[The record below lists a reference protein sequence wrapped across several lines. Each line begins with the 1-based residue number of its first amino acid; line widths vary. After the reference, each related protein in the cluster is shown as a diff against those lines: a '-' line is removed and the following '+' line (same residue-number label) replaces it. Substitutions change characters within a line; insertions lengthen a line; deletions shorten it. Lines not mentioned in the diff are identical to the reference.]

1 MLFLGT
7 LETVYLDDHTMVRRR
22 LTMIYNENNLV
33 CTCREGIAD
42 VIQKL
47 SSLGV
52 YGDQIALITRLDRTQ
67 SEHVDTWQEWWQEWL
82 KDAGITREQELTAVY
97 DVIGL
102 FSAKACNIRLY
113 EVVSEYEGPILVEK
127 TVDVVQ
133 VSKLASLTKSD
144 LYKDI
149 VSKLNSLYR
158 QCVDEG
164 ILSLSESDDCSSAI
178 QLELRQFMWKV
189 TDSVYA
195 STKVEVRV
203 TDDSGAQSVSQHI

>member
-1 MLFLGT
+1 
-7 LETVYLDDHTMVRRR
+7 
-22 LTMIYNENNLV
+22 MIYNESNLV

-52 YGDQIALITRLDRTQ
+52 YGDQIALIIRLDRTRT
-67 SEHVDTWQEWWQEWL
+67 EHVDTWKDWWLDWL
-82 KDAGITREQELTAVY
+82 MDAGVTREQELTAIYNEV
-97 DVIGL
+97 GL
-102 FSAKACNIRLY
+102 FSAKACSVRLY
-113 EVVSEYEGPILVEK
+113 DVVQEYNGPILVDKE
-127 TVDVVQ
+127 VDVVQ
-133 VSKLASLTKSD
+133 VSKLANLTKTD

-149 VSKLNSLYR
+149 VGKLNSLYR

-164 ILSLSESDDCSSAI
+164 ILSLPESDDCSSAI

>member
-1 MLFLGT
+1 
-7 LETVYLDDHTMVRRR
+7 
-22 LTMIYNENNLV
+22 MIYNESNLV

-52 YGDQIALITRLDRTQ
+52 YGDQIALITRLDRTRT
-67 SEHVDTWQEWWQEWL
+67 EHVDTWKEWWLDWL

-102 FSAKACNIRLY
+102 FSAKACSIRLY
-113 EVVSEYEGPILVEK
+113 EVVSEYNGPILVEK
-127 TVDVVQ
+127 EVDLVQ

-149 VSKLNSLYR
+149 VSKLNSLYK

-164 ILSLSESDDCSSAI
+164 IISLPESDDCSSAI

>member
-1 MLFLGT
+1 
-7 LETVYLDDHTMVRRR
+7 
-22 LTMIYNENNLV
+22 MIYTENNLV

-52 YGDQIALITRLDRTQ
+52 YGDQIALITRLDRTRT
-67 SEHVDTWQEWWQEWL
+67 EHVDTWQDWWLNWL
-82 KDAGITREQELTAVY
+82 QNAGITREQELTAVY
-97 DVIGL
+97 NVIGL

-113 EVVSEYEGPILVEK
+113 DVVSEYEGPILVDK

-149 VSKLNSLYR
+149 VSKLSSLYQ
-158 QCVDEG
+158 QCVAEG
-164 ILSLSESDDCSSAI
+164 ILSLPESDDCSSAI